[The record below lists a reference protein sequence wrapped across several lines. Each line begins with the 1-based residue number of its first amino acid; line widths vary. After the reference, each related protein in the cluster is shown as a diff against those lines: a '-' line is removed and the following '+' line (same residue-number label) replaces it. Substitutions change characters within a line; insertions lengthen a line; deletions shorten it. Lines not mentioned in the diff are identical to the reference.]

1 MNTTESAGNNFSGMF
16 ASLGG
21 VAANFLQDKMLKKMD
36 GDGNGSVN
44 SGEFKAALQQV
55 GAKLGVDTGDSAS
68 AEGMFASVDANG
80 DGELIGSEVG
90 QMLKNMFS
98 PPSNTD
104 AFVQSRGDEQRFAE
118 LDTDGDG
125 NISMA
130 EFGISAGGTEGMN
143 MVSTTTTTT
152 YTSGAEMAETAPVA
166 VGSSVAGATDA
177 ISGANP
183 STANEIAMAE
193 AADTSATAPL
203 NEDALQALLGQ
214 VDSDGDGQI
223 SGAEISAF
231 VTQLGSQMQAASQK
245 YNDTAMASFS
255 TNKQVNAKA

>member
-44 SGEFKAALQQV
+44 VGEFKAALELV
-55 GAKLGVDTGDSAS
+55 GTKLGVDTGDAAR

-98 PPSNTD
+98 PQSGTD

-118 LDTDGDG
+118 LDADGDG
-125 NISMA
+125 SISMA
-130 EFGISAGGTEGMN
+130 EFGIESAGSDEDA
-143 MVSTTTTTT
+143 V
-152 YTSGAEMAETAPVA
+152 VA
-166 VGSSVAGATDA
+166 DSVDPAT
-177 ISGANP
+177 GE
-183 STANEIAMAE
+183 STAS
-193 AADTSATAPL
+193 ADASATASL
-203 NEDALQALLGQ
+203 NEDAMQTLLGQ

-223 SGAEISAF
+223 SQTELTAF
-231 VTQLGSQMQAASQK
+231 VTQLGTQMQAASQK
-245 YNDTAMASFS
+245 YNETALASFS
-255 TNKQVNAKA
+255 TKSLNTAA

>member
-1 MNTTESAGNNFSGMF
+1 MNTTESTGSSNSFSGMF
-16 ASLGG
+16 APLAS
-21 VAANFLQDKMLKKMD
+21 VAANYLQDKMHKKMD
-36 GDGNGSVN
+36 TDADGVVGKT
-44 SGEFKAALQQV
+44 EFKDALEKV
-55 GAKLGVDTGDSAS
+55 GAKLGVDSGGNADA
-68 AEGMFASVDANG
+68 MFASVDADGNG
-80 DGELIGSEVG
+80 SLTGSEVG

-98 PPSNTD
+98 PPANTD
-104 AFVQSRGDEQRFAE
+104 AFVQSRGKEQHFAE
-118 LDTDGDG
+118 MDADGDG

-130 EFGISAGGTEGMN
+130 EFGINPGGSEGMT

-152 YTSGAEMAETAPVA
+152 TYASSAAQAAAGVANASTA
-166 VGSSVAGATDA
+166 ATDEA
-177 ISGANP
+177 VA
-183 STANEIAMAE
+183 

-245 YNDTAMASFS
+245 YNDTALASFS
-255 TNKQVNAKA
+255 TNQLNETA